1 MSKPLIGDGCSI
13 QLWSDSWG
21 NKVRQELYPELFS
34 YAVNKN
40 ITIQPKKT
48 GLNREPPSPV
58 VIC

>member
-21 NKVRQELYPELFS
+21 NKVRQELYHELFS